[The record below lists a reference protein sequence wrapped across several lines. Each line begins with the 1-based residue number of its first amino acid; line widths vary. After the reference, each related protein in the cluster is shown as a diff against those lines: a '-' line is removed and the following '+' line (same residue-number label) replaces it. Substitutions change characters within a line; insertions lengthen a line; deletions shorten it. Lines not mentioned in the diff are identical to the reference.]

1 VRYSTDTDGDIS
13 PQDITLDTR
22 TNCWNYRG
30 VFSTNTYMT
39 SVYRKKLRIR
49 RPLPGNVVDILY
61 SKDKDKADLYRTLW
75 RTPGKLTG
83 NFEEDSVMYRYRHNT
98 PLQDIIKVFRTTK
111 KIYRG
116 KYTYVEEL
124 TS

>member
-1 VRYSTDTDGDIS
+1 LGEIQYRFRHDSSLQDIILDSRAITLSTSVRYSTDTDGDIS

-49 RPLPGNVVDILY
+49 RPLPGNLVEYTVKIQT
-61 SKDKDKADLYRTLW
+61 RQIF
-75 RTPGKLTG
+75 PGNNGEPQET
-83 NFEEDSVMYRYRHNT
+83 
-98 PLQDIIKVFRTTK
+98 
-111 KIYRG
+111 
-116 KYTYVEEL
+116 
-124 TS
+124 